1 MKACNKG
8 MVIALCLLFLCVGYV
23 TGVFVGWPNYEN
35 SLLSGD
41 VGKAKK
47 FKKEVALGD
56 IAAVENKIRTD
67 EQFRS
72 QTLSSLAFIN
82 SRISEFNMDA
92 QLSLSAVK
100 ELPEFN
106 ELSGNLELYIKKAT
120 NAQALS
126 SKALNSLDELIKGK
140 ADNDYA
146 QLANNS
152 ILAYMLLN
160 DGVILAKTFV
170 ERADLYLKGKKVQ
183 DNSKLALSR
192 DLWMKYCA
200 VEAFL
205 RDNKELHEYWGGK
218 QYLLDPDAF
227 ASSFNKIAN
236 KEQLAVMCKALL
248 LNNPLMLKVGASEK
262 LSLGNNVKNLNYN
275 DALGAG
281 LNMSTFKSN
290 ENFIKLVLG
299 NAQTLDQ
306 FVKSL
311 SAGNSALLQICNT
324 QQLKGIS
331 SNDRFALQQLYLSV
345 GWGNLFNSSVMRLN
359 LQTDLVKSASLDF
372 I

>member
-100 ELPEFN
+100 ELPEFK

-160 DGVILAKTFV
+160 DGVILAKPFL

-205 RDNKELHEYWGGK
+205 RDNKE
-218 QYLLDPDAF
+218 
-227 ASSFNKIAN
+227 
-236 KEQLAVMCKALL
+236 QLAVMCKALL
-248 LNNPLMLKVGASEK
+248 LNNSLMLKVGASEK

>member
-82 SRISEFNMDA
+82 SRISE
-92 QLSLSAVK
+92 
-100 ELPEFN
+100 
-106 ELSGNLELYIKKAT
+106 
-120 NAQALS
+120 
-126 SKALNSLDELIKGK
+126 LNKGK

-160 DGVILAKTFV
+160 DGVILAKPFL

-183 DNSKLALSR
+183 DKSKLALSR
-192 DLWMKYCA
+192 DLCMKY
-200 VEAFL
+200 
-205 RDNKELHEYWGGK
+205 
-218 QYLLDPDAF
+218 
-227 ASSFNKIAN
+227 
-236 KEQLAVMCKALL
+236 
-248 LNNPLMLKVGASEK
+248 
-262 LSLGNNVKNLNYN
+262 
-275 DALGAG
+275 
-281 LNMSTFKSN
+281 
-290 ENFIKLVLG
+290 
-299 NAQTLDQ
+299 
-306 FVKSL
+306 
-311 SAGNSALLQICNT
+311 
-324 QQLKGIS
+324 
-331 SNDRFALQQLYLSV
+331 
-345 GWGNLFNSSVMRLN
+345 
-359 LQTDLVKSASLDF
+359 
-372 I
+372 